1 MSVPGLE
8 GPGFWA
14 GNKTTRTLCLI
25 IPKVEL
31 RAGLVALQ
39 VTSPRILIIRLL
51 IDELATT
58 PDILTI
64 AIQFFFWN
72 CILSYL
78 FFPFV
83 MLYLY
88 LLPRDI
94 LAPEAL
100 DGCRF
105 GRWQVA
111 RRWMLCRQFLLTLAQ
126 TPQRDFVGQ
135 FDPLSPGKISI
146 FGGVSLLLFDSA
158 VMNIFLMLWMWN
170 FRMIKSN
177 DGWMRANNIFLRS
190 SNLYS

>member
-64 AIQFFFWN
+64 AIQFFFF
-72 CILSYL
+72 LKL
-78 FFPFV
+78 HP
-83 MLYLY
+83 
-88 LLPRDI
+88 LLPLFSFCYVVSISTSAWYFGTGGSRRLQIWSLTSSEEMDVVPSVSPYFGTDPSAGFCWTVWPPFTRKDI
-94 LAPEAL
+94 HIWGSFPIAV
-100 DGCRF
+100 
-105 GRWQVA
+105 WQ
-111 RRWMLCRQFLLTLAQ
+111 CCHEHF
-126 TPQRDFVGQ
+126 PN
-135 FDPLSPGKISI
+135 
-146 FGGVSLLLFDSA
+146 A
-158 VMNIFLMLWMWN
+158 VDVKFQNDQIEWRMNE
-170 FRMIKSN
+170 SQ
-177 DGWMRANNIFLRS
+177 
-190 SNLYS
+190 